1 MANQTTQVLDDLP
14 EAVLVEDRT
23 APAPVRRPVAKPA
36 ERSRKLG
43 EWLILEGLIT
53 GDQLGDALAYQ
64 AEHGGKLG
72 EILVRLG
79 MVDAEEYV
87 AFLAR
92 AAGVGSVRLANYAI
106 RQENVRL
113 LPKEFAAR
121 HELVPIDRFGNQ
133 VVIAMVCPLN
143 YTAVNE
149 VENITGLQARTVLC
163 SGDAF
168 RLALEHFYP
177 HNGLTGNT

>member
-1 MANQTTQVLDDLP
+1 MANQTMQVLDDLP
-14 EAVLVEDRT
+14 EVVAVEFREAGVPSPL
-23 APAPVRRPVAKPA
+23 PVAKRV

-53 GDQLGDALAYQ
+53 EGQLGDALAHQ
-64 AEHGGKLG
+64 VEHGGKLG
-72 EILVRLG
+72 EILVKLSF
-79 MVDAEEYV
+79 VDGDDYV

-92 AAGVGSVRLANYAI
+92 AAGVGSVRLLNYAI
-106 RQENVRL
+106 RQENVDL

-149 VENITGLQARTVLC
+149 IENITGLQARTVLC
-163 SGDAF
+163 SGDGF
-168 RLALEHFYP
+168 RLAFEHFYP
-177 HNGLTGNT
+177 HNGSTRNT